1 MRINKKLTLFSLF
14 VISIIA
20 FLFFYES
27 IFPPG
32 FRCYIQPFENVEI
45 LTNTNNLQYK
55 VISSDKTLGLIEIQF
70 DEDDLKTKPTLTL
83 INKGYDSIIYNTERY
98 HKENLP
104 VFIFDKEDQTH
115 HFSNYIKTGK
125 QPKSVTFL
133 DSLHVSVP
141 LLHDNGI
148 NIINIATGE
157 VKRVQPPYKW
167 ARKKGFVE
175 TLVIEERREFW
186 VSQMFANAIHVFDL
200 DTYDF
205 KQTITI
211 NGKWPKTLEFDP
223 FRNCVYTG
231 NWRSK
236 DISVIDLK
244 SKKDIYSFKLDQIPR
259 GLSLT
264 PDGNFL
270 YVCQFSDSDMLKID
284 LNKNEPVNRFGEV
297 GSKRHVVIT
306 KDGKRLY
313 VSDLGAMKIEVYNT
327 KNDSFIKKIKVFD
340 KPNTIVLSHDENYL
354 YVSCRGPNNPTLGY
368 TKKGLEMGRIY
379 LINTKTLTVEDF
391 WEGGNQ
397 PTGLDISPDGKHIV
411 LSDFLDDVLRV
422 YKTN

>member
-1 MRINKKLTLFSLF
+1 MKINKKLTLFSLLGI
-14 VISIIA
+14 VIIA

-45 LTNTNNLQYK
+45 LTNTNNLPYK
-55 VISSDKTLGLIEIQF
+55 VISTDKTFGLVEIELE
-70 DEDDLKTKPTLTL
+70 EDDLKAKPTLTL
-83 INKGYDSIIYNTERY
+83 INKGYDSIVYYTEKY
-98 HKENLP
+98 DTKNPP
-104 VFIFDKEDQTH
+104 VFIFDKKDQAH
-115 HFSNYIKTGK
+115 HFSTYIKTGK
-125 QPKSVTFL
+125 QPKSVAFL
-133 DSLHVSVP
+133 DSTNVCVP
-141 LLHDNGI
+141 LLHDKHI
-148 NIINIATGE
+148 NIINIATGL
-157 VKRVQPPYKW
+157 VKRIQPPHKW
-167 ARKKGFVE
+167 AKKKGFVE
-175 TLVIEERREFW
+175 TLVIAERREFW
-186 VSQMFANAIHVFDL
+186 VSQMFANAIHIFDL
-200 DTYDF
+200 DTYDY

-211 NGKWPKTLEFDP
+211 NGKWPKTLEFDSY
-223 FRNCVYTG
+223 RNCVYTG

-264 PDGNFL
+264 PDGKFL

-284 LNKNEPVNRFGEV
+284 LNKKEIVNRFGEV
-297 GSKRHVVIT
+297 GSKRHSVIT

-313 VSDLGAMKIEVYNT
+313 VSDLGALKIEVYNT
-327 KNDSFIKKIKVFD
+327 TNDSLIKEIKVFD
-340 KPNTIVLSHDENYL
+340 KPNTIVLSQDENYL

-379 LINTKTLTVEDF
+379 IINTKTLAVENF

-397 PTGLDISPDGKHIV
+397 PTGLDISPDGKRV
-411 LSDFLDDVLRV
+411 VFSDFLDDALRV
-422 YKTN
+422 YRIN